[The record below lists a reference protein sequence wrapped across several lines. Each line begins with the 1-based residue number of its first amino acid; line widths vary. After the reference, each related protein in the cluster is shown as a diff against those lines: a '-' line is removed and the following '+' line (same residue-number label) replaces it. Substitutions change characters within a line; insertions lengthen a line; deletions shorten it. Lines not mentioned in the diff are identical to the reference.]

1 VDAHALRSLTPSARG
16 SIKRSLEAWKPEQV
30 AVALGLNRQY
40 SRSRHSSLEAPLSL
54 VVGTSEG
61 KLYTRAAPT
70 WPGISNELAGF
81 LSRGI
86 WNRII
91 MRRMRAVCVMEP
103 LKSVE
108 LHPAGLRR

>member
-1 VDAHALRSLTPSARG
+1 LTPSARD
-16 SIKRSLEAWKPEQV
+16 SIKRSLEAWKPEQA
-30 AVALGLNRQY
+30 AVALGLYRQY
-40 SRSRHSSLEAPLSL
+40 SWSRHRSLEAPLSL
-54 VVGTSEG
+54 VVGTSKG

-70 WPGISNELAGF
+70 WPRISDELAGF

-86 WNRII
+86 WSRII

-108 LHPAGLRR
+108 LHTAGPRR

>member
-1 VDAHALRSLTPSARG
+1 MTPSARG
-16 SIKRSLEAWKPEQV
+16 SIKRSLEAWKPEQATV
-30 AVALGLNRQY
+30 AWSVLAVFHR
-40 SRSRHSSLEAPLSL
+40 SLEAPLSL

-61 KLYTRAAPT
+61 KLYTGAVPT
-70 WPGISNELAGF
+70 WPRISDELAGF

-86 WNRII
+86 WSRII

-108 LHPAGLRR
+108 LHPAGPRR